1 MPSKKSALKI
11 GKFNKKK
18 LEVKGKTEQFF
29 LAKVSGKVT
38 AKMTKEI
45 KLALN
50 QVIEDALNQSVSTE
64 SDQNA

>member
-1 MPSKKSALKI
+1 MPKTSALKI

-18 LEVKGKTEQFF
+18 LEVKGKMEQYF

-38 AKMTKEI
+38 SAMTKDI

-50 QVIEDALNQSVSTE
+50 QAMEGVVNQPKE
-64 SDQNA
+64 EQLLLK